1 MPKFTKYVLMT
12 FFLVFFSSKTLHIY
26 GQTEKKDGSLSLNAG
41 ITYGFDIKEV
51 GLMGGIGLF
60 ICNDLR
66 LEIEF
71 KNWFIPK
78 STVDYYSNVGVVSE
92 LAMTVYELNGGFHY
106 FFFSNNFMKVYVI
119 ASIGGHYISEKIAVP
134 GILDGDSNETH
145 FKMGLGI
152 GAGLEYSIGL
162 VSVFTEPKYFLTGF
176 DQFNIPIGIRVY
188 IK

>member
-1 MPKFTKYVLMT
+1 MKSQSKLIFSI
-12 FFLVFFSSKTLHIY
+12 VFFFMTLQIF
-26 GQTEKKDGSLSLNAG
+26 GQDEKKERSISLNAG
-41 ITYGFDIKEV
+41 VSYGLGIEEV
-51 GLMGGIGLF
+51 GVMGGIGYL
-60 ICNDLR
+60 ISNDLR

-71 KNWFIPK
+71 KKWFIPE
-78 STVDYYSNVGVVSE
+78 SSVDYYSNIGVVSE
-92 LAMTVYELNGGFHY
+92 LVMTVYELNGSVHY
-106 FFFSNNFMKVYVI
+106 FFFNKNSMKAYGI
-119 ASIGGHYISEKIAVP
+119 GTIGGHYVNQKIFVP
-134 GILDGDSNETH
+134 GMMDEDSNETH